1 MDSRSDNDGD
11 ATGLTRKLSGRVLIV
26 EDDADARRAMQS
38 YLQRRGLEIE
48 CASNAEEAIQRSS
61 NRPPEVVICDWQ
73 LGGRTDGVGAAA
85 EIQQRCG
92 ARVIFVT
99 AHRLSHLRRVT
110 GRISV
115 AGYLRKPVTLSVLAD
130 VVAAELER

>member
-1 MDSRSDNDGD
+1 MESGFEKDGD
-11 ATGLTRKLSGRVLIV
+11 APGLTRKLSGRVLIV

-38 YLQRRGLEIE
+38 YLQRRGLDIE
-48 CASNAEEAIQRSS
+48 CASNAEEAIRRSS
-61 NRPPEVVICDWQ
+61 NRPPAVVICDWQ
-73 LGGRTDGVGAAA
+73 LGGGTDGVGAAA

-130 VVAAELER
+130 VVAAELGR